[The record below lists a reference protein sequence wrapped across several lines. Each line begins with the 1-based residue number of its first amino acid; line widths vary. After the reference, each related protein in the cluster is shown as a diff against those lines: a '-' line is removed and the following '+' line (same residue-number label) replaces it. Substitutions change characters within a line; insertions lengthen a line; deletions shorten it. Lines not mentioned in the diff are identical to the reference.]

1 MGSVQ
6 LDVASSSQS
15 RPFDLRSSK
24 MKYFALLMVVGLAAA
39 SSTGLGRELKFD
51 AGKEYLFQYSG
62 RLMSGIPELANQY
75 SGLAINATVGL
86 IAKSQTTLSLVV
98 SAPKFVKIND
108 VLNSEE
114 TVPSTYG
121 GTNWRRM
128 VLPEMLEVPEEFKR
142 ILAMP
147 VLVELDGET
156 GAIRAVKVSKSEP
169 EWSVNYKKGIVSL
182 FQVKMESSLSS
193 NMIET
198 SSEIRPFWK
207 VMEETVSGKC
217 LATYQAN
224 QLPEYMVKENP
235 MLIPHPEACPEKKF
249 YEVIRTVDFTNCEKS
264 STFSFIRPGHFF
276 QGQQSE
282 IISRSSNTRYIACGS
297 LQTLRLKE
305 VKAVSGSSIPMPVNP
320 VTLKTLMFEYTEK
333 AYGLTTGSLV
343 SGSGSEELL
352 KEGRIPSSQVNNGK
366 VLAKAIPKTMFQG
379 LNSETT
385 PSKSEFVNEIAKILK
400 NVMLVVRG
408 ESTEKLTETQV
419 NMLLLTAVRGMT
431 TLESVQEIEILYTT
445 LVNGLNKDQSETMR
459 QLFLDTVVMTGTPH
473 SVEFFEKMVREG
485 KATTHEINSF
495 FMFLPRYIMTPTQ
508 QVLKRL
514 FKLVTEVE
522 SIKSVPTTYSLAMT
536 GLTQLVHSACI
547 AEDRKTSYPVNV
559 FGEFCTP
566 ESKIVQEVLIP
577 HLARALHLTPM
588 IESRGQ
594 VDLSTVEGARN
605 SVSRVLA
612 VYSLM
617 NAGFQHPDLVI
628 PILTSVFT
636 NPAESTEMR
645 VAAFNSLLKLNAPKH
660 VFDTIAA
667 TTRMEPG
674 MDMELLKVINIALYT
689 IGHDVPMEDAPIAL
703 EMLPESLVELTTKA
717 RLAYGMVR
725 KTYGIVPS
733 TATFYKTEF
742 LRALNSGYRAT
753 FAWVAAQEQIL
764 PRSGYAGLS
773 LFLQQYYVDVAQTGF
788 ILSGTDSI
796 LDKLAEVVTKV
807 SGSSAGTPEQLK
819 SEIKR
824 SIHSEM
830 SKVIEKLGLE
840 ESIKSE
846 TLSAAGFFQG
856 AETGIIFRS
865 LTEKTT
871 EIMTEKLAELLEN
884 PSKFLSGSG
893 SSVSVNAQK
902 SIDLAPIEIML
913 ATDMGFPVIVEV
925 RAPVT
930 ASLTGKATINALS
943 MAPSVTINGKVLL
956 ATQYTG
962 FVGTLVPFT
971 SEYVATGID
980 QHSIINIPGTVEMK
994 LDIPSQKLSI
1004 MVEPVTHEPT
1014 ALAHYHILPYTT
1026 VGQINKL
1033 QPITMTP
1040 ALKAIKAIPE
1050 RKVLESTFGE
1060 YLGLGL
1066 KTKLVTESRFVDMRS
1081 IVEYLNIYKNPVNM
1095 LVFGWT
1101 SPALSENLVPSVRY
1115 HKMTTLLEPARTS
1128 TKALGLEIKIG
1139 AATKVEGQTGIQYH
1153 TLKKSPISGLSHEEI
1168 KEVRTNPT
1176 IMKVIKALSP
1186 LKVVSHGIESQVHE
1200 RRQNNL
1206 KMVMSELESSKVS
1219 EASVTGFA
1227 LTTNFILKSSRPRTF
1242 SFTLTAA
1249 LGSMNEHSTKTIN
1262 QEWNILLESQV
1273 PQTQVKK
1280 VAMKGHI
1287 TIPIL
1292 PMWNIEKLRNAL
1304 INFDFKNNVIVSH
1317 VSGQESKVIVTGHT
1331 MTTEAQ
1337 KTFSVESPE
1346 AKLLEELVRIQAST
1360 LDKVVF
1366 ETEFVNMPKN
1376 FGIVEKTIL
1385 DVITAY
1391 LWPYYTPSASTLSQP
1406 PPHGPPH
1413 LMETSSRSTVELTF
1427 AQTIPALNMK
1437 IVTPRETLVFKNI
1450 RIVYPLDLFFPLT
1463 AVKNNAVLGVSR
1475 VTSGSVLASGSAVSK
1490 MCRIN
1495 ANTHSLIQFNG
1506 KTIALP
1512 EKVTNGHSLMIAHDA
1527 STYRRFMVLVTPIA
1541 SQNLFKT
1548 HILLKQNEI
1557 EIIPSSSSP
1566 IVTVNSKK
1574 IELPVSKEVKI
1585 TGILGTNTNAIIAT
1599 LLRTTDGVVVIEAPR
1614 FLLEEVATNGKQ
1626 LQIIPSPLLKNK
1638 VAGLCGSFQ
1647 KTLSSTGSHGATS
1660 TGSLSCVYSKPEL
1673 EVASWTV
1680 PKVGSG
1686 SGSGSV
1692 SIPAPLMSE
1701 LKKESQQCAKVTLNL
1716 TKVAKAYKSATGKCT
1731 LLRHLSIQRG
1741 VKMCFSKV
1749 PITQCGP
1756 SCKSQDSK
1764 MTEKTVEF
1772 TCMPAGR
1779 RADLYLKKVNQGK
1792 LIPEFKN
1799 LETSF
1804 SSQMPQPSHC
1814 VHALV
1819 SSIRGI

>member
-1 MGSVQ
+1 
-6 LDVASSSQS
+6 
-15 RPFDLRSSK
+15 
-24 MKYFALLMVVGLAAA
+24 
-39 SSTGLGRELKFD
+39 
-51 AGKEYLFQYSG
+51 
-62 RLMSGIPELANQY
+62 
-75 SGLAINATVGL
+75 
-86 IAKSQTTLSLVV
+86 
-98 SAPKFVKIND
+98 
-108 VLNSEE
+108 
-114 TVPSTYG
+114 
-121 GTNWRRM
+121 
-128 VLPEMLEVPEEFKR
+128 
-142 ILAMP
+142 
-147 VLVELDGET
+147 
-156 GAIRAVKVSKSEP
+156 
-169 EWSVNYKKGIVSL
+169 
-182 FQVKMESSLSS
+182 
-193 NMIET
+193 
-198 SSEIRPFWK
+198 
-207 VMEETVSGKC
+207 
-217 LATYQAN
+217 
-224 QLPEYMVKENP
+224 
-235 MLIPHPEACPEKKF
+235 
-249 YEVIRTVDFTNCEKS
+249 
-264 STFSFIRPGHFF
+264 
-276 QGQQSE
+276 
-282 IISRSSNTRYIACGS
+282 
-297 LQTLRLKE
+297 
-305 VKAVSGSSIPMPVNP
+305 
-320 VTLKTLMFEYTEK
+320 
-333 AYGLTTGSLV
+333 
-343 SGSGSEELL
+343 
-352 KEGRIPSSQVNNGK
+352 
-366 VLAKAIPKTMFQG
+366 
-379 LNSETT
+379 
-385 PSKSEFVNEIAKILK
+385 
-400 NVMLVVRG
+400 
-408 ESTEKLTETQV
+408 
-419 NMLLLTAVRGMT
+419 
-431 TLESVQEIEILYTT
+431 
-445 LVNGLNKDQSETMR
+445 
-459 QLFLDTVVMTGTPH
+459 
-473 SVEFFEKMVREG
+473 
-485 KATTHEINSF
+485 
-495 FMFLPRYIMTPTQ
+495 
-508 QVLKRL
+508 
-514 FKLVTEVE
+514 
-522 SIKSVPTTYSLAMT
+522 
-536 GLTQLVHSACI
+536 
-547 AEDRKTSYPVNV
+547 
-559 FGEFCTP
+559 
-566 ESKIVQEVLIP
+566 
-577 HLARALHLTPM
+577 
-588 IESRGQ
+588 
-594 VDLSTVEGARN
+594 
-605 SVSRVLA
+605 
-612 VYSLM
+612 
-617 NAGFQHPDLVI
+617 
-628 PILTSVFT
+628 
-636 NPAESTEMR
+636 
-645 VAAFNSLLKLNAPKH
+645 
-660 VFDTIAA
+660 
-667 TTRMEPG
+667 
-674 MDMELLKVINIALYT
+674 
-689 IGHDVPMEDAPIAL
+689 
-703 EMLPESLVELTTKA
+703 
-717 RLAYGMVR
+717 
-725 KTYGIVPS
+725 
-733 TATFYKTEF
+733 
-742 LRALNSGYRAT
+742 
-753 FAWVAAQEQIL
+753 
-764 PRSGYAGLS
+764 
-773 LFLQQYYVDVAQTGF
+773 
-788 ILSGTDSI
+788 
-796 LDKLAEVVTKV
+796 
-807 SGSSAGTPEQLK
+807 
-819 SEIKR
+819 
-824 SIHSEM
+824 
-830 SKVIEKLGLE
+830 
-840 ESIKSE
+840 
-846 TLSAAGFFQG
+846 
-856 AETGIIFRS
+856 
-865 LTEKTT
+865 
-871 EIMTEKLAELLEN
+871 
-884 PSKFLSGSG
+884 
-893 SSVSVNAQK
+893 
-902 SIDLAPIEIML
+902 
-913 ATDMGFPVIVEV
+913 MGFPVIVEV

-943 MAPSVTINGKVLL
+943 MAPSVTVNGKVLL

-962 FVGTLVPFT
+962 FFGTLVPFT

-980 QHSIINIPGTVEMK
+980 QH
-994 LDIPSQKLSI
+994 SI

-1050 RKVLESTFGE
+1050 RKVMESTFGE

-1176 IMKVIKALSP
+1176 IMKIIKALSP

-1219 EASVTGFA
+1219 EASVTGFT

-1249 LGSMNEHSTKTIN
+1249 LGSKNELSTKTIN

-1317 VSGQESKVIVTGHT
+1317 VSGHT

-1346 AKLLEELVRIQAST
+1346 AKLLKELIASQTTDSTLVSSKKIAELEEIVRIQAST

-1437 IVTPRETLVFKNI
+1437 IVTPREPLVFKNI

-1463 AVKNNAVLGVSR
+1463 AVKNNAVLGVSQ

-1512 EKVTNGHSLMIAHDA
+1512 EKVINGHSLMVAHDA
-1527 STYRRFMVLVTPIA
+1527 STYRRFMVLVTPIT
-1541 SQNLFKT
+1541 SQNLLKT

-1557 EIIPSSSSP
+1557 EIIPSGSSP

-1574 IELPVSKEVKI
+1574 IELPVGKEVKI

-1599 LLRTTDGVVVIEAPR
+1599 LFRTTDGVVVIKAPR

-1647 KTLSSTGSHGATS
+1647 KTLSSPGAHGATV

-1686 SGSGSV
+1686 SVSGSV
-1692 SIPAPLMSE
+1692 SIPAPLMPE
-1701 LKKESQQCAKVTLNL
+1701 LKKESQQCAKVTLNP
-1716 TKVAKAYKSATGKCT
+1716 TKVAKAYKSATGKYT

-1772 TCMPAGR
+1772 TCMPASR
-1779 RADLYLKKVNQGK
+1779 QADLYLKKVNQGK

>member
-1 MGSVQ
+1 MIPTHLMAMSQMALLSRLGACSISERTAYDPMPEHSQ
-6 LDVASSSQS
+6 LDFSSSVAVILQ
-15 RPFDLRSSK
+15 P
-24 MKYFALLMVVGLAAA
+24 
-39 SSTGLGRELKFD
+39 
-51 AGKEYLFQYSG
+51 
-62 RLMSGIPELANQY
+62 
-75 SGLAINATVGL
+75 
-86 IAKSQTTLSLVV
+86 VV
-98 SAPKFVKIND
+98 SQAPFVPNR
-108 VLNSEE
+108 SFHQ
-114 TVPSTYG
+114 TQCRT
-121 GTNWRRM
+121 
-128 VLPEMLEVPEEFKR
+128 
-142 ILAMP
+142 
-147 VLVELDGET
+147 
-156 GAIRAVKVSKSEP
+156 
-169 EWSVNYKKGIVSL
+169 
-182 FQVKMESSLSS
+182 S
-193 NMIET
+193 N
-198 SSEIRPFWK
+198 P
-207 VMEETVSGKC
+207 
-217 LATYQAN
+217 
-224 QLPEYMVKENP
+224 
-235 MLIPHPEACPEKKF
+235 
-249 YEVIRTVDFTNCEKS
+249 
-264 STFSFIRPGHFF
+264 
-276 QGQQSE
+276 
-282 IISRSSNTRYIACGS
+282 
-297 LQTLRLKE
+297 
-305 VKAVSGSSIPMPVNP
+305 
-320 VTLKTLMFEYTEK
+320 
-333 AYGLTTGSLV
+333 
-343 SGSGSEELL
+343 
-352 KEGRIPSSQVNNGK
+352 
-366 VLAKAIPKTMFQG
+366 
-379 LNSETT
+379 
-385 PSKSEFVNEIAKILK
+385 
-400 NVMLVVRG
+400 
-408 ESTEKLTETQV
+408 
-419 NMLLLTAVRGMT
+419 
-431 TLESVQEIEILYTT
+431 
-445 LVNGLNKDQSETMR
+445 
-459 QLFLDTVVMTGTPH
+459 
-473 SVEFFEKMVREG
+473 
-485 KATTHEINSF
+485 
-495 FMFLPRYIMTPTQ
+495 
-508 QVLKRL
+508 
-514 FKLVTEVE
+514 
-522 SIKSVPTTYSLAMT
+522 
-536 GLTQLVHSACI
+536 
-547 AEDRKTSYPVNV
+547 
-559 FGEFCTP
+559 
-566 ESKIVQEVLIP
+566 
-577 HLARALHLTPM
+577 
-588 IESRGQ
+588 
-594 VDLSTVEGARN
+594 
-605 SVSRVLA
+605 
-612 VYSLM
+612 
-617 NAGFQHPDLVI
+617 
-628 PILTSVFT
+628 
-636 NPAESTEMR
+636 
-645 VAAFNSLLKLNAPKH
+645 
-660 VFDTIAA
+660 
-667 TTRMEPG
+667 
-674 MDMELLKVINIALYT
+674 
-689 IGHDVPMEDAPIAL
+689 
-703 EMLPESLVELTTKA
+703 
-717 RLAYGMVR
+717 
-725 KTYGIVPS
+725 
-733 TATFYKTEF
+733 
-742 LRALNSGYRAT
+742 
-753 FAWVAAQEQIL
+753 
-764 PRSGYAGLS
+764 
-773 LFLQQYYVDVAQTGF
+773 LQQYYVDVAQTGF

-913 ATDMGFPVIVEV
+913 ASDMGFPVIVEV

-943 MAPSVTINGKVLL
+943 MAPSVTIDGKVLL

-980 QHSIINIPGTVEMK
+980 QHSIINIPGSVEMK

-1014 ALAHYHILPYTT
+1014 ALAHYHILPYPT

-1128 TKALGLEIKIG
+1128 TTALGLEIKIG

-1153 TLKKSPISGLSHEEI
+1153 TLQKSPISGLSHEEV

-1176 IMKVIKALSP
+1176 IVKIIKALSP

-1206 KMVMSELESSKVS
+1206 KMVMSELKSSKVS
-1219 EASVTGFA
+1219 EASVTGFT

-1249 LGSMNEHSTKTIN
+1249 LGSMNELSTKTIN

-1346 AKLLEELVRIQAST
+1346 AKLLKELIATQTTDSTLVSSKKIAELEEIVRIQAST

-1376 FGIVEKTIL
+1376 FGVVEKTIL

-1391 LWPYYTPSASTLSQP
+1391 LWPYYTPSASALSQP

-1463 AVKNNAVLGVSR
+1463 AVKNNAVLGVSQ

-1495 ANTHSLIQFNG
+1495 ANTHSLM
-1506 KTIALP
+1506 
-1512 EKVTNGHSLMIAHDA
+1512 VAHDA

-1541 SQNLFKT
+1541 SQTLLKT

-1557 EIIPSSSSP
+1557 EIIPSGSSP

-1574 IELPVSKEVKI
+1574 IELPVGKEVKI
-1585 TGILGTNTNAIIAT
+1585 TGILGTNTNAIIST
-1599 LLRTTDGVVVIEAPR
+1599 LLRTTDGVV
-1614 FLLEEVATNGKQ
+1614 
-1626 LQIIPSPLLKNK
+1626 IIS
-1638 VAGLCGSFQ
+1638 
-1647 KTLSSTGSHGATS
+1647 
-1660 TGSLSCVYSKPEL
+1660 
-1673 EVASWTV
+1673 
-1680 PKVGSG
+1680 
-1686 SGSGSV
+1686 
-1692 SIPAPLMSE
+1692 
-1701 LKKESQQCAKVTLNL
+1701 
-1716 TKVAKAYKSATGKCT
+1716 T
-1731 LLRHLSIQRG
+1731 LLR
-1741 VKMCFSKV
+1741 
-1749 PITQCGP
+1749 T
-1756 SCKSQDSK
+1756 
-1764 MTEKTVEF
+1764 T
-1772 TCMPAGR
+1772 
-1779 RADLYLKKVNQGK
+1779 
-1792 LIPEFKN
+1792 
-1799 LETSF
+1799 
-1804 SSQMPQPSHC
+1804 
-1814 VHALV
+1814 
-1819 SSIRGI
+1819 

>member
-1 MGSVQ
+1 
-6 LDVASSSQS
+6 
-15 RPFDLRSSK
+15 
-24 MKYFALLMVVGLAAA
+24 
-39 SSTGLGRELKFD
+39 
-51 AGKEYLFQYSG
+51 
-62 RLMSGIPELANQY
+62 
-75 SGLAINATVGL
+75 
-86 IAKSQTTLSLVV
+86 
-98 SAPKFVKIND
+98 
-108 VLNSEE
+108 
-114 TVPSTYG
+114 
-121 GTNWRRM
+121 
-128 VLPEMLEVPEEFKR
+128 
-142 ILAMP
+142 
-147 VLVELDGET
+147 
-156 GAIRAVKVSKSEP
+156 
-169 EWSVNYKKGIVSL
+169 
-182 FQVKMESSLSS
+182 
-193 NMIET
+193 
-198 SSEIRPFWK
+198 
-207 VMEETVSGKC
+207 
-217 LATYQAN
+217 
-224 QLPEYMVKENP
+224 
-235 MLIPHPEACPEKKF
+235 
-249 YEVIRTVDFTNCEKS
+249 
-264 STFSFIRPGHFF
+264 
-276 QGQQSE
+276 
-282 IISRSSNTRYIACGS
+282 
-297 LQTLRLKE
+297 
-305 VKAVSGSSIPMPVNP
+305 
-320 VTLKTLMFEYTEK
+320 
-333 AYGLTTGSLV
+333 
-343 SGSGSEELL
+343 
-352 KEGRIPSSQVNNGK
+352 
-366 VLAKAIPKTMFQG
+366 
-379 LNSETT
+379 
-385 PSKSEFVNEIAKILK
+385 
-400 NVMLVVRG
+400 
-408 ESTEKLTETQV
+408 
-419 NMLLLTAVRGMT
+419 
-431 TLESVQEIEILYTT
+431 
-445 LVNGLNKDQSETMR
+445 
-459 QLFLDTVVMTGTPH
+459 
-473 SVEFFEKMVREG
+473 
-485 KATTHEINSF
+485 
-495 FMFLPRYIMTPTQ
+495 
-508 QVLKRL
+508 
-514 FKLVTEVE
+514 
-522 SIKSVPTTYSLAMT
+522 
-536 GLTQLVHSACI
+536 
-547 AEDRKTSYPVNV
+547 
-559 FGEFCTP
+559 
-566 ESKIVQEVLIP
+566 
-577 HLARALHLTPM
+577 
-588 IESRGQ
+588 
-594 VDLSTVEGARN
+594 
-605 SVSRVLA
+605 
-612 VYSLM
+612 
-617 NAGFQHPDLVI
+617 
-628 PILTSVFT
+628 
-636 NPAESTEMR
+636 
-645 VAAFNSLLKLNAPKH
+645 
-660 VFDTIAA
+660 
-667 TTRMEPG
+667 
-674 MDMELLKVINIALYT
+674 
-689 IGHDVPMEDAPIAL
+689 
-703 EMLPESLVELTTKA
+703 
-717 RLAYGMVR
+717 
-725 KTYGIVPS
+725 
-733 TATFYKTEF
+733 
-742 LRALNSGYRAT
+742 
-753 FAWVAAQEQIL
+753 
-764 PRSGYAGLS
+764 
-773 LFLQQYYVDVAQTGF
+773 
-788 ILSGTDSI
+788 
-796 LDKLAEVVTKV
+796 
-807 SGSSAGTPEQLK
+807 
-819 SEIKR
+819 
-824 SIHSEM
+824 
-830 SKVIEKLGLE
+830 
-840 ESIKSE
+840 
-846 TLSAAGFFQG
+846 
-856 AETGIIFRS
+856 
-865 LTEKTT
+865 
-871 EIMTEKLAELLEN
+871 
-884 PSKFLSGSG
+884 
-893 SSVSVNAQK
+893 
-902 SIDLAPIEIML
+902 
-913 ATDMGFPVIVEV
+913 
-925 RAPVT
+925 
-930 ASLTGKATINALS
+930 
-943 MAPSVTINGKVLL
+943 
-956 ATQYTG
+956 
-962 FVGTLVPFT
+962 
-971 SEYVATGID
+971 
-980 QHSIINIPGTVEMK
+980 
-994 LDIPSQKLSI
+994 
-1004 MVEPVTHEPT
+1004 
-1014 ALAHYHILPYTT
+1014 
-1026 VGQINKL
+1026 
-1033 QPITMTP
+1033 MTP

-1095 LVFGWT
+1095 LVFG
-1101 SPALSENLVPSVRY
+1101 
-1115 HKMTTLLEPARTS
+1115 RTS

-1176 IMKVIKALSP
+1176 IMKIIKALSP

-1219 EASVTGFA
+1219 EASVTGFT

-1249 LGSMNEHSTKTIN
+1249 LGSKNELSTKTIN

-1346 AKLLEELVRIQAST
+1346 AKLLKELIASQTTDSNLVSSKKIAELEEIVRIQAST

-1463 AVKNNAVLGVSR
+1463 AVKNNAVLGVSQ

-1490 MCRIN
+1490 MCRIK

-1512 EKVTNGHSLMIAHDA
+1512 EKVTNGHSLMVAHDA
-1527 STYRRFMVLVTPIA
+1527 STYRRFMLLVTPIA
-1541 SQNLFKT
+1541 SQNLLKT

-1557 EIIPSSSSP
+1557 EIIPSGSNP

-1599 LLRTTDGVVVIEAPR
+1599 LLRTTDGVVVIKAPR

-1647 KTLSSTGSHGATS
+1647 KTLSSTGSHDATS
-1660 TGSLSCVYSKPEL
+1660 TGSLSCIYSKPEL

-1686 SGSGSV
+1686 SDSI

-1701 LKKESQQCAKVTLNL
+1701 LKKESQQCAKVTLNP
-1716 TKVAKAYKSATGKCT
+1716 TKAAKSATGKCT

-1779 RADLYLKKVNQGK
+1779 QAELYLKKVNQGK

>member
-1 MGSVQ
+1 MGH
-6 LDVASSSQS
+6 DV
-15 RPFDLRSSK
+15 D
-24 MKYFALLMVVGLAAA
+24 
-39 SSTGLGRELKFD
+39 
-51 AGKEYLFQYSG
+51 
-62 RLMSGIPELANQY
+62 
-75 SGLAINATVGL
+75 
-86 IAKSQTTLSLVV
+86 
-98 SAPKFVKIND
+98 
-108 VLNSEE
+108 
-114 TVPSTYG
+114 
-121 GTNWRRM
+121 
-128 VLPEMLEVPEEFKR
+128 
-142 ILAMP
+142 
-147 VLVELDGET
+147 
-156 GAIRAVKVSKSEP
+156 
-169 EWSVNYKKGIVSL
+169 
-182 FQVKMESSLSS
+182 
-193 NMIET
+193 
-198 SSEIRPFWK
+198 
-207 VMEETVSGKC
+207 
-217 LATYQAN
+217 
-224 QLPEYMVKENP
+224 
-235 MLIPHPEACPEKKF
+235 
-249 YEVIRTVDFTNCEKS
+249 
-264 STFSFIRPGHFF
+264 
-276 QGQQSE
+276 
-282 IISRSSNTRYIACGS
+282 
-297 LQTLRLKE
+297 
-305 VKAVSGSSIPMPVNP
+305 
-320 VTLKTLMFEYTEK
+320 
-333 AYGLTTGSLV
+333 
-343 SGSGSEELL
+343 
-352 KEGRIPSSQVNNGK
+352 
-366 VLAKAIPKTMFQG
+366 
-379 LNSETT
+379 
-385 PSKSEFVNEIAKILK
+385 
-400 NVMLVVRG
+400 
-408 ESTEKLTETQV
+408 
-419 NMLLLTAVRGMT
+419 
-431 TLESVQEIEILYTT
+431 
-445 LVNGLNKDQSETMR
+445 
-459 QLFLDTVVMTGTPH
+459 
-473 SVEFFEKMVREG
+473 
-485 KATTHEINSF
+485 
-495 FMFLPRYIMTPTQ
+495 
-508 QVLKRL
+508 
-514 FKLVTEVE
+514 
-522 SIKSVPTTYSLAMT
+522 
-536 GLTQLVHSACI
+536 
-547 AEDRKTSYPVNV
+547 
-559 FGEFCTP
+559 
-566 ESKIVQEVLIP
+566 IVQEVLIP
-577 HLARALHLTPM
+577 HLARALHQTPTTVLEENIRNIHIMSLGLLRHKNVITELTPM

-617 NAGFQHPDLVI
+617 NTGFQHPDLVI

-660 VFDTIAA
+660 VFDTITA

-725 KTYGIVPS
+725 KTYGIFPS

-796 LDKLAEVVTKV
+796 L
-807 SGSSAGTPEQLK
+807 
-819 SEIKR
+819 
-824 SIHSEM
+824 
-830 SKVIEKLGLE
+830 EKLGVE

-913 ATDMGFPVIVEV
+913 ASDMGFPLIVEV

-943 MAPSVTINGKVLL
+943 MAPSVTVNGKVLL
-956 ATQYTG
+956 ATQFSG
-962 FVGTLVPFT
+962 FVGTVVPFT

-980 QHSIINIPGTVEMK
+980 QHSIINIPASVEMK

-1004 MVEPVTHEPT
+1004 MVDTVAHEPT
-1014 ALAHYHILPYTT
+1014 ALAHYHIHPYTT

-1040 ALKAIKAIPE
+1040 ALKYIKAGE
-1050 RKVLESTFGE
+1050 RKILESTFGE

-1176 IMKVIKALSP
+1176 IMKIIKALSP
-1186 LKVVSHGIESQVHE
+1186 LKVVSQGIESQVHE

-1206 KMVMSELESSKVS
+1206 KMVMSELESSKIS
-1219 EASVTGFA
+1219 EASVTGFTM
-1227 LTTNFILKSSRPRTF
+1227 TTNFIIKSSRPRTL

-1249 LGSMNEHSTKTIN
+1249 GGSKNKLSTKTIN

-1346 AKLLEELVRIQAST
+1346 AKLLKELIASQTTDSTLVSSKKIAELEEIVRIQAST

-1463 AVKNNAVLGVSR
+1463 AVKNNAVLGVSQ
-1475 VTSGSVLASGSAVSK
+1475 VTSGSVLASSSAVSK

-1512 EKVTNGHSLMIAHDA
+1512 EKVTNGHSLMVAHDA

-1541 SQNLFKT
+1541 SQNLLKT

-1557 EIIPSSSSP
+1557 EIIPSGSSP

-1574 IELPVSKEVKI
+1574 IELPVGKEVKI

-1599 LLRTTDGVVVIEAPR
+1599 LLRTTDGVVVIKAPR

-1626 LQIIPSPLLKNK
+1626 IQIIPSPLLKNK
-1638 VAGLCGSFQ
+1638 VAGLCGSFH

-1686 SGSGSV
+1686 SGSGSI

-1701 LKKESQQCAKVTLNL
+1701 LKKESQQCAKVTLNP

-1779 RADLYLKKVNQGK
+1779 QADLYLKKVNQGK

>member
-1 MGSVQ
+1 
-6 LDVASSSQS
+6 
-15 RPFDLRSSK
+15 
-24 MKYFALLMVVGLAAA
+24 
-39 SSTGLGRELKFD
+39 
-51 AGKEYLFQYSG
+51 
-62 RLMSGIPELANQY
+62 
-75 SGLAINATVGL
+75 
-86 IAKSQTTLSLVV
+86 
-98 SAPKFVKIND
+98 
-108 VLNSEE
+108 
-114 TVPSTYG
+114 
-121 GTNWRRM
+121 
-128 VLPEMLEVPEEFKR
+128 
-142 ILAMP
+142 
-147 VLVELDGET
+147 
-156 GAIRAVKVSKSEP
+156 
-169 EWSVNYKKGIVSL
+169 
-182 FQVKMESSLSS
+182 
-193 NMIET
+193 
-198 SSEIRPFWK
+198 
-207 VMEETVSGKC
+207 
-217 LATYQAN
+217 
-224 QLPEYMVKENP
+224 
-235 MLIPHPEACPEKKF
+235 
-249 YEVIRTVDFTNCEKS
+249 
-264 STFSFIRPGHFF
+264 
-276 QGQQSE
+276 
-282 IISRSSNTRYIACGS
+282 
-297 LQTLRLKE
+297 
-305 VKAVSGSSIPMPVNP
+305 
-320 VTLKTLMFEYTEK
+320 
-333 AYGLTTGSLV
+333 
-343 SGSGSEELL
+343 
-352 KEGRIPSSQVNNGK
+352 
-366 VLAKAIPKTMFQG
+366 
-379 LNSETT
+379 
-385 PSKSEFVNEIAKILK
+385 
-400 NVMLVVRG
+400 
-408 ESTEKLTETQV
+408 
-419 NMLLLTAVRGMT
+419 MT

-522 SIKSVPTTYSLAMT
+522 SIKTVPTTYSLAMT

-577 HLARALHLTPM
+577 HLARALHQTPTTVLEENIRNIHIMSLGLLRHKNVITELTPM

-871 EIMTEKLAELLEN
+871 DIMTEKLAELLEN

-913 ATDMGFPVIVEV
+913 ASDMGFPVIVEV

-980 QHSIINIPGTVEMK
+980 QHSIINIPGSVEMK

-1066 KTKLVTESRFVDMRS
+1066 KTKLVTETRFVDMRS

-1115 HKMTTLLEPARTS
+1115 RKMTTLLEPARTS

-1176 IMKVIKALSP
+1176 IMKIIKALSP

-1219 EASVTGFA
+1219 EASVTGFT
-1227 LTTNFILKSSRPRTF
+1227 LITNFILKSSRPRTF

-1249 LGSMNEHSTKTIN
+1249 LGSKNELSTKTIN

-1304 INFDFKNNVIVSH
+1304 INFDFKNKVIVS
-1317 VSGQESKVIVTGHT
+1317 GHT

-1346 AKLLEELVRIQAST
+1346 AKLLKELIASQTTDSTLVSSKKIAELEEIVRIQAST

-1427 AQTIPALNMK
+1427 GQTIPALNMK

-1463 AVKNNAVLGVSR
+1463 AVKNNAVLGVSQ
-1475 VTSGSVLASGSAVSK
+1475 VTSGSVLASGSTVSK

-1495 ANTHSLIQFNG
+1495 ANTHTMIQFNG

-1512 EKVTNGHSLMIAHDA
+1512 EKGTNGHSLMIAHDA

-1541 SQNLFKT
+1541 SQNLLKT

-1557 EIIPSSSSP
+1557 EIIPSGSSP

-1574 IELPVSKEVKI
+1574 IELPVGKEVKI
-1585 TGILGTNTNAIIAT
+1585 TGILGTNTNAIIST
-1599 LLRTTDGVVVIEAPR
+1599 LLRTIDGIVVIKAPR
-1614 FLLEEVATNGKQ
+1614 FLLEEVATNGRQ

-1647 KTLSSTGSHGATS
+1647 KTVSSTSSHGATS

-1680 PKVGSG
+1680 PKVGSV
-1686 SGSGSV
+1686 SGSV

-1701 LKKESQQCAKVTLNL
+1701 LKKESQQCAKVTLNP

-1779 RADLYLKKVNQGK
+1779 QADLYLKKVNQGK

-1804 SSQMPQPSHC
+1804 SSRMPQPSHC

>member
-1 MGSVQ
+1 
-6 LDVASSSQS
+6 
-15 RPFDLRSSK
+15 
-24 MKYFALLMVVGLAAA
+24 
-39 SSTGLGRELKFD
+39 
-51 AGKEYLFQYSG
+51 
-62 RLMSGIPELANQY
+62 
-75 SGLAINATVGL
+75 
-86 IAKSQTTLSLVV
+86 
-98 SAPKFVKIND
+98 
-108 VLNSEE
+108 
-114 TVPSTYG
+114 
-121 GTNWRRM
+121 
-128 VLPEMLEVPEEFKR
+128 
-142 ILAMP
+142 
-147 VLVELDGET
+147 
-156 GAIRAVKVSKSEP
+156 
-169 EWSVNYKKGIVSL
+169 
-182 FQVKMESSLSS
+182 
-193 NMIET
+193 
-198 SSEIRPFWK
+198 
-207 VMEETVSGKC
+207 
-217 LATYQAN
+217 
-224 QLPEYMVKENP
+224 
-235 MLIPHPEACPEKKF
+235 
-249 YEVIRTVDFTNCEKS
+249 
-264 STFSFIRPGHFF
+264 
-276 QGQQSE
+276 
-282 IISRSSNTRYIACGS
+282 
-297 LQTLRLKE
+297 
-305 VKAVSGSSIPMPVNP
+305 
-320 VTLKTLMFEYTEK
+320 
-333 AYGLTTGSLV
+333 
-343 SGSGSEELL
+343 
-352 KEGRIPSSQVNNGK
+352 
-366 VLAKAIPKTMFQG
+366 
-379 LNSETT
+379 
-385 PSKSEFVNEIAKILK
+385 
-400 NVMLVVRG
+400 
-408 ESTEKLTETQV
+408 
-419 NMLLLTAVRGMT
+419 
-431 TLESVQEIEILYTT
+431 
-445 LVNGLNKDQSETMR
+445 
-459 QLFLDTVVMTGTPH
+459 
-473 SVEFFEKMVREG
+473 
-485 KATTHEINSF
+485 
-495 FMFLPRYIMTPTQ
+495 
-508 QVLKRL
+508 
-514 FKLVTEVE
+514 
-522 SIKSVPTTYSLAMT
+522 
-536 GLTQLVHSACI
+536 
-547 AEDRKTSYPVNV
+547 
-559 FGEFCTP
+559 
-566 ESKIVQEVLIP
+566 
-577 HLARALHLTPM
+577 
-588 IESRGQ
+588 
-594 VDLSTVEGARN
+594 
-605 SVSRVLA
+605 
-612 VYSLM
+612 
-617 NAGFQHPDLVI
+617 
-628 PILTSVFT
+628 
-636 NPAESTEMR
+636 
-645 VAAFNSLLKLNAPKH
+645 
-660 VFDTIAA
+660 
-667 TTRMEPG
+667 
-674 MDMELLKVINIALYT
+674 
-689 IGHDVPMEDAPIAL
+689 
-703 EMLPESLVELTTKA
+703 
-717 RLAYGMVR
+717 
-725 KTYGIVPS
+725 
-733 TATFYKTEF
+733 
-742 LRALNSGYRAT
+742 
-753 FAWVAAQEQIL
+753 
-764 PRSGYAGLS
+764 
-773 LFLQQYYVDVAQTGF
+773 
-788 ILSGTDSI
+788 
-796 LDKLAEVVTKV
+796 
-807 SGSSAGTPEQLK
+807 
-819 SEIKR
+819 
-824 SIHSEM
+824 
-830 SKVIEKLGLE
+830 
-840 ESIKSE
+840 
-846 TLSAAGFFQG
+846 
-856 AETGIIFRS
+856 
-865 LTEKTT
+865 
-871 EIMTEKLAELLEN
+871 
-884 PSKFLSGSG
+884 
-893 SSVSVNAQK
+893 
-902 SIDLAPIEIML
+902 
-913 ATDMGFPVIVEV
+913 MGFPVIVEV

-943 MAPSVTINGKVLL
+943 MAPSVTVNGKVLL

-962 FVGTLVPFT
+962 FFGTLVPFT

-980 QHSIINIPGTVEMK
+980 QH
-994 LDIPSQKLSI
+994 SI

-1050 RKVLESTFGE
+1050 RKVMESTFGE

-1176 IMKVIKALSP
+1176 IMKIIKALSP

-1206 KMVMSELESSKVS
+1206 KMVMSELDSSKVS
-1219 EASVTGFA
+1219 EASVTGFT

-1249 LGSMNEHSTKTIN
+1249 LGSKSELSTKTIN

-1292 PMWNIEKLRNAL
+1292 PMWNIEKLRSAL

-1346 AKLLEELVRIQAST
+1346 AKLLKELIASQTTDSTLVSSKKIAELEEIVRIQAST

-1376 FGIVEKTIL
+1376 FGVVEKTIL

-1391 LWPYYTPSASTLSQP
+1391 LWPYYTPSASTLSQ
-1406 PPHGPPH
+1406 GPPH
-1413 LMETSSRSTVELTF
+1413 LMETSFKSTVELTF

-1463 AVKNNAVLGVSR
+1463 AVKNNAILGVSQ

-1512 EKVTNGHSLMIAHDA
+1512 EKVINGHSLMVAHDA
-1527 STYRRFMVLVTPIA
+1527 STYRRFMVLVTPIT
-1541 SQNLFKT
+1541 SQNLLKT

-1557 EIIPSSSSP
+1557 EIIPSGSSP

-1574 IELPVSKEVKI
+1574 IELPVGKEVKI

-1599 LLRTTDGVVVIEAPR
+1599 LFRTTDGVVVIKAPR

-1647 KTLSSTGSHGATS
+1647 KTPSSTGSHGATS

-1692 SIPAPLMSE
+1692 SIPAPLMPE
-1701 LKKESQQCAKVTLNL
+1701 LKKESQQCAKVTLNP

-1779 RADLYLKKVNQGK
+1779 QADLYLKKVNQGK

-1799 LETSF
+1799 LEASF
-1804 SSQMPQPSHC
+1804 SAQMPQPSHC

-1819 SSIRGI
+1819 SPIGVSKKLIFSCTLNSPTENHPAMNNRTP